1 MAVTRRELIDLCLS
15 WPGTY
20 EDYPFD
26 EAPGP
31 ESWAVIRHRG
41 NKKIFAAIYD
51 RGGLCVNLKCDPM
64 TADFLRSQYA
74 GVTPGW
80 HMNKV
85 HWNTVRLP
93 SDVELPVLEDMID
106 QSYRL
111 TLQKKAIIK

>member
-1 MAVTRRELIDLCLS
+1 MAVTRRELIDLCLG
-15 WPGTY
+15 WPGCY

-26 EAPGP
+26 EIAGP

-41 NKKIFAAIYD
+41 NKKIFAAVFD
-51 RGGLCVNLKCDPM
+51 RGGLCVNLKCEPM
-64 TADFLRSQYA
+64 EADFLRSQYA

-85 HWNTVRLP
+85 HWNTVHLP
-93 SDVELPVLEDMID
+93 SDVDRAVLEHMID

-111 TLQKKAIIK
+111 TLPKKALKK